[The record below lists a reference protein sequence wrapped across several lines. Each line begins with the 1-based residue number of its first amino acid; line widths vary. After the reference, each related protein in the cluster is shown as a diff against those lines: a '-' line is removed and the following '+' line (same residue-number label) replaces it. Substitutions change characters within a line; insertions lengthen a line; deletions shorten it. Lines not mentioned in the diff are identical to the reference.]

1 MRIYPQVIFRPER
14 RKLAYLYLLC
24 ALHRADTFN
33 PPSVRGSDFPHL
45 TDGENQGSEMSGDL
59 PSVKKME
66 KATLILRPAA
76 LLPWSWAQASCHSAP
91 RALCPPS
98 G

>member
-33 PPSVRGSDFPHL
+33 PPSVRGEVISPIL
-45 TDGENQGSEMSGDL
+45 R
-59 PSVKKME
+59 ME
-66 KATLILRPAA
+66 KTK
-76 LLPWSWAQASCHSAP
+76 AQ
-91 RALCPPS
+91 R
-98 G
+98 